1 MIRKDKLHIVLLVAV
16 LLLCIAAN
24 GSVPTYEAGRTL
36 SDLAGTAALADGPPE
51 AGAEEAE
58 ISAPAAE
65 SAAPEEGA
73 LVPLYINGVLHSE
86 CLVVDGVARMSLG
99 RFATLAGL
107 SYDGQALGGVT
118 PELGEGGEYAVVNGR
133 CFYLPGGLYALGG
146 ELLWPLREIARM
158 FSCAVSWD
166 EAGSINL
173 DLTNVGLLAGGDEY
187 YNETDVYWLSRII
200 YAESGNQSL
209 AGQIG
214 VGNVVLNRVADPAF
228 PDSVFGVIFDR
239 SCGVQFSPVE
249 TGAIYSTPD
258 EEAVVA
264 AKLALEGCN
273 TAGESLYFV
282 NPDIGSGGWFAA
294 TLDYVTTIGDHD
306 FYA

>member
-58 ISAPAAE
+58 ITAPAAE

-107 SYDGQALGGVT
+107 SYDGQAIGGVT
-118 PELGEGGEYAVVNGR
+118 PELGEGG
-133 CFYLPGGLYALGG
+133 
-146 ELLWPLREIARM
+146 
-158 FSCAVSWD
+158 
-166 EAGSINL
+166 
-173 DLTNVGLLAGGDEY
+173 
-187 YNETDVYWLSRII
+187 
-200 YAESGNQSL
+200 
-209 AGQIG
+209 
-214 VGNVVLNRVADPAF
+214 
-228 PDSVFGVIFDR
+228 
-239 SCGVQFSPVE
+239 
-249 TGAIYSTPD
+249 
-258 EEAVVA
+258 
-264 AKLALEGCN
+264 
-273 TAGESLYFV
+273 
-282 NPDIGSGGWFAA
+282 
-294 TLDYVTTIGDHD
+294 
-306 FYA
+306 